1 MTKNEFII
9 QYILIRAR
17 YDNSVQADVA
27 NAFAT
32 VREIETKEPDF
43 FNEQML

>member
-1 MTKNEFII
+1 MNKKEFII

-17 YDNSVQADVA
+17 YGSSVQADVS

-32 VREIETKEPDF
+32 VREIETKEPNF
-43 FNEQML
+43 FNE

>member
-1 MTKNEFII
+1 MTKKEFII

-17 YDNSVQADVA
+17 YGNSVQADVA

-32 VREIETKEPDF
+32 VREIETKEPNF
-43 FNEQML
+43 FNE